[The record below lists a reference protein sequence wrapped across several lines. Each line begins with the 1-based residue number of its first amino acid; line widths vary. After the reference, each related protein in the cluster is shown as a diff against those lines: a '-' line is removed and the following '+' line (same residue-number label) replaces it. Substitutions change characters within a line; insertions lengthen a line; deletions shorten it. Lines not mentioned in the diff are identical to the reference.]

1 MSVEHTLSRLGTR
14 RGRLEFVQ
22 QMTPVECAPAC
33 LAMVLG
39 GFGKRVS
46 LDTLRRDFGDVT
58 QGVDASR
65 LLDVAR
71 GHGLIGRVYRVDPH
85 ELDQL
90 DPGAI
95 LHWEFDHY
103 VVLARHGRR
112 KTQILDRASGERQ
125 VSRADLGRSLTGIAI
140 QFERDE
146 SFAPSTERHENP
158 LRRYFRL
165 LSEFRGPVISAVA
178 LSLFGQFLGFGA
190 PLAMALAVEDFIPRG
205 DARALVTLVVA
216 LAVLASC
223 RAVTRFV
230 RSRVL
235 IALTVR
241 MDARLRVSFVNH
253 IIRLPLAFTATR
265 TNGDL
270 QQRINS
276 MSVLRNVLSAAA
288 LSTMLDA
295 AVAVLFLVALLS
307 IHVGVGL
314 GALAIAS
321 FHAATV
327 GVGARRRRHLMTE
340 LMLAEATCQSRQIE
354 LVSGLGT
361 LKAMGRETSMAAGW
375 ADAQVDQLNA
385 NARSN
390 TFDAN
395 LAALQ
400 DLAQLAI
407 PAVLLGIAGV
417 SAATGSLSLGTL
429 FALAA
434 LIPGFVTPVASLLE
448 TLEQM
453 VSAQS
458 VAERLND
465 VYEHPLEQASGRT
478 YRRIAVEGR
487 IELRDVRFGYDA
499 AATVLAGIN
508 LDIEPGTSV
517 AIVGPSGCG
526 KSTLAS
532 CLLGLYPPRSGLV
545 RIDGVDVEQLDKVHL
560 RQQLGFVGQDPRLFA
575 GTIRNNITMGT
586 PETCEDTM
594 LWAARLA
601 QIDDDIAEL
610 PMGYDTPVAEG
621 GSSLS
626 GGQRQRLAIARAVVG
641 RPRILVLDE
650 ATSALDTRT
659 ERKIQHALEALECTR
674 VVIAHR
680 LSTIA
685 NADCI
690 VVMDRGRIVE
700 RGTHEE
706 LLSAGSTY
714 TALWQA
720 QHEHTGQPR
729 GLAC

>member
-1 MSVEHTLSRLGTR
+1 MSVEQPLAHLGSRR
-14 RGRLEFVQ
+14 NRLQFVQ

-39 GFGKRVS
+39 AFGKRVS
-46 LDTLRRDFGDVT
+46 LDTLRRDFGNVT
-58 QGVDASR
+58 QGVEASR
-65 LLDVAR
+65 LLEVAR
-71 GHGLIGRVYRVDPH
+71 HHGLVGRVFRVEPH
-85 ELDQL
+85 QLDHL

-112 KTQILDRASGERQ
+112 KTHILDPASGVRQ
-125 VSRADLGRSLTGIAI
+125 VSRGDLGRSLTGIAI
-140 QFERDE
+140 QFEPDE

-158 LRRYFRL
+158 LRRYLRL
-165 LSEFRGPVISAVA
+165 ITEFRGPVTSAIA
-178 LSLFGQFLGFGA
+178 LSLFGQLLGFGA

-205 DARALVTLVVA
+205 DAQALITLVIA
-216 LAVLASC
+216 LAVLACC

-235 IALTVR
+235 IGLTVR
-241 MDARLRVSFVNH
+241 MDARLRVSFVDH
-253 IIRLPLAFTATR
+253 LVRLPLAFTAAR
-265 TNGDL
+265 SNGDL

-295 AVAVLFLVALLS
+295 AVAVMFLAALLS
-307 IHVGVGL
+307 VHVGVGV

-327 GVGARRRRHLMTE
+327 VLGARRRRHLMTE
-340 LMLAEATCQSRQIE
+340 LMLAEAACQSRQIE

-361 LKAMGRETSMAAGW
+361 LKGMGREGSMAATW
-375 ADAQVDQLNA
+375 AEAQVEQLNA

-417 SAATGSLSLGTL
+417 SAASGTLSIGTL

-434 LIPGFVTPVASLLE
+434 LIPGFVTPMASLLE
-448 TLEQM
+448 TLEEM

-465 VYEHPLEQASGRT
+465 VYEHPLEQDPQRA
-478 YRRIAVEGR
+478 YRRIAVQGR
-487 IELRDVRFGYDA
+487 IEVRDLQFGYDGA
-499 AATVLAGIN
+499 STVLAGVD

-526 KSTLAS
+526 KSTLAQ
-532 CLLGLYPPRSGLV
+532 CLLGLYTPRSGMV
-545 RIDGVDVEQLDKVHL
+545 RIDGVDVEQLDKVDL

-575 GTIRNNITMGT
+575 GTMRNNIIMGAPGT
-586 PETCEDTM
+586 SEDTM

-601 QIDDDIAEL
+601 QIDDDIAGL

-626 GGQRQRLAIARAVVG
+626 GGQRQRVAIARAVVG

-650 ATSALDTRT
+650 ATSALDTRA
-659 ERKIQHALEALECTR
+659 ERKIQQALETLDCTR

-690 VVMDRGRIVE
+690 VVMENGRIIE
-700 RGTHEE
+700 RGTHDE
-706 LLSAGSTY
+706 LLAAGSTY
-714 TALWQA
+714 TALWAA
-720 QHEHTGQPR
+720 QHEHAAQR
-729 GLAC
+729 QELAC

>member
-1 MSVEHTLSRLGTR
+1 MSVEDVLSRLGTR
-14 RGRLEFVQ
+14 RPRLEFVQ
-22 QMTPVECAPAC
+22 QMTQVECAPAC

-58 QGVDASR
+58 QGVDAGR

-71 GHGLIGRVYRVDPH
+71 GHGLIGRVYRVEPH
-85 ELDQL
+85 ELGHL

-103 VVLARHGRR
+103 VVLARHGKRQ
-112 KTQILDRASGERQ
+112 THILDPASGERQ

-146 SFAPSTERHENP
+146 SFAASTERHENP

-165 LSEFRGPVISAVA
+165 ISEFRGAVISAVA
-178 LSLFGQFLGFGA
+178 LSVFGQFLGFGA

-205 DARALVTLVVA
+205 DARALVTLVIA

-223 RAVTRFV
+223 RALTRFV

-235 IALTVR
+235 IGLAAR

-253 IIRLPLAFTATR
+253 IVRLPLAFTATR

-276 MSVLRNVLSAAA
+276 MGVLRDVLSAAA

-295 AVAVLFLVALLS
+295 AVAVLFLAALLS
-307 IHVGVGL
+307 IHAGVGL
-314 GALAIAS
+314 AAVAIAG

-327 GVGARRRRHLMTE
+327 ALGARRRRHLMTE
-340 LMLAEATCQSRQIE
+340 LMIAEAKCQSRQIE
-354 LVSGLGT
+354 LVSGLET

-375 ADAQVDQLNA
+375 AEAQVDQLNA

-407 PAVLLGIAGV
+407 PAVLLGIAGI

-453 VSAQS
+453 VGAQS

-465 VYEHPLEQASGRT
+465 VYEHPLEQAPERSF
-478 YRRIAVEGR
+478 RRLAVKGH

-499 AATVLAGIN
+499 AGTVLAGID

-526 KSTLAS
+526 KSTLAR
-532 CLLGLYPPRSGLV
+532 CLLGLYPPRSGLI

-560 RQQLGFVGQDPRLFA
+560 RRQLGFVGQDPRLFA
-575 GTIRNNITMGT
+575 GTIRDNITMGA
-586 PETCEDTM
+586 PGTCEDTI

-601 QIDDDIAEL
+601 QIDDDIAQL

-626 GGQRQRLAIARAVVG
+626 GGQRQRLAIARAVIG

-650 ATSALDTRT
+650 ATSALDTRS
-659 ERKIQHALEALECTR
+659 ERMIQRALETLECTR

-680 LSTIA
+680 LSTVA

-690 VVMDRGRIVE
+690 VVMDHGRIIE
-700 RGTHEE
+700 RGTHDE
-706 LLSAGSTY
+706 LLAAGSMY
-714 TALWQA
+714 TALWAA
-720 QHEHTGQPR
+720 QHEHSGQPR